1 MIVGVGWARHSYG
14 HWFPSLSGVGVYN
27 KIVENVRYGRY
38 VVKVECANRITRAFT
53 SNLHELAI
61 NTIFPIAARRIL
73 KVRISRLSAAVRK
86 AMQGF
91 GNNSATQLCEDLKY
105 VPQHAF
111 GSHKSSSILDEMKE
125 IADNVVRKASRLTQ
139 NVTTNHAER
148 YMSFV
153 AKFSGEKRG
162 NYILRGASIKEEDLT
177 NDEFARR
184 KEEILRQLASD
195 DCDTVVNDTVG
206 QHDNI
211 KWHEARRNRITASTF
226 GRICVRRLT
235 TSCHFLLKS
244 MLYASQH
251 LSTAPIIYG
260 RLNEKKAIAKYEDK
274 KEVKVL
280 PCGIFI

>member
-1 MIVGVGWARHSYG
+1 MKKAADEERKLAMKVGDIEEGIPFITMIVGRGWARHSYG
-14 HWFPSLSGVGVYN
+14 HGFSSLSGVG
-27 KIVENVRYGRY
+27 
-38 VVKVECANRITRAFT
+38 
-53 SNLHELAI
+53 
-61 NTIFPIAARRIL
+61 
-73 KVRISRLSAAVRK
+73 LSAAVRK
-86 AMQGF
+86 AMQGS

-105 VPQHAF
+105 VPQHVF
-111 GSHKSSSILDEMKE
+111 GSHSKCKDEYCRRREMEEENLIPLLESSSILDEIKE
-125 IADNVVRKASRLTQ
+125 TADNVVRKASRLTQ

-153 AKFSGEKRG
+153 AKFSGEKRE
-162 NYILRGASIKEEDLT
+162 NYILSGAGIKEDDLT

-226 GRICVRRLT
+226 GRISVRRLT

-260 RLNEKKAIAKYEDK
+260 RLNEKKAIAKYEEK
-274 KEVKVL
+274 KGVKVL
-280 PCGIFI
+280 SCGIFI